1 MSPQHISRTPRV
13 TVDVHLTDT
22 EWNQTLVADSAAGL
36 ASTPKRLSPVWFYD
50 EHGSNLFDEIT
61 RLDEYYPT
69 RAERAL
75 LDHHAS
81 EIAVEAKADTLVEL
95 GSGTSDKTRL
105 LLDAMA
111 AAESLVRYIPFDVS
125 ELTVRDAAESL
136 VDEYPGLEIHA
147 VIGDFHRH
155 LDTIPR
161 EGRRLIAFL
170 GGTIGNLAPAE
181 RRSFLHSLVATMS
194 NDDRLL
200 IGVDLVKDPD
210 VLERAYDDA
219 SGVTAA
225 FNRNALTHLNR
236 RLDADFDP
244 SAFEHVARWN
254 ATDNWIEMHLRST
267 TAQTVRIET
276 LDLEI
281 SFERG
286 EEMRTEISAKFTPDG
301 LEAEL
306 AEAGLDTQAAWT
318 EQPGFQLTLARLAE
332 R

>member
-1 MSPQHISRTPRV
+1 MTKTPRI
-13 TVDVHLTDT
+13 TVDVHLTDA
-22 EWNQTLVADSAAGL
+22 EWDQTLVADSRAGL
-36 ASTPKRLSPVWFYD
+36 TSDPKRLSPVWFYD
-50 EHGSNLFDEIT
+50 EHGSNLFDQIT

-75 LDHHAS
+75 LERHAS
-81 EIAVEAKADTLVEL
+81 EIAIEAKADTLVEL
-95 GSGTSDKTRL
+95 GSGTSDKTRR

-111 AAESLVRYIPFDVS
+111 DAESLVRYVPFDVS
-125 ELTVRDAAESL
+125 EQTVRDAAGSL
-136 VDEYPGLEIHA
+136 VDEYPDLEVHA

-170 GGTIGNLAPAE
+170 GGTIGNLTPGE
-181 RRSFLHSLVATMS
+181 RTSFLSELVSTMG

-210 VLERAYDDA
+210 VLVRAYDDA
-219 SGVTAA
+219 RGVTAA

-244 SAFEHVARWN
+244 EAFEHVARWN

-267 TAQTVRIET
+267 TDQAVRIEG
-276 LDLEI
+276 LDLDI
-281 SFERG
+281 RFERD
-286 EEMRTEISAKFTPDG
+286 EEMRTEISAKFTPGG
-301 LEAEL
+301 LDAEL
-306 AEAGLDTQAAWT
+306 AAAGLATQATWT
-318 EQPGFQLTLARLAE
+318 QQPGFQLTLARLSG
-332 R
+332 